1 MRKII
6 KKLINKFG
14 YNISRINKKF
24 ENIDLNELLS
34 KKINY
39 KNPSIFDVGGNTGQ
53 SVEKFKKVFNDP
65 IIHSF
70 EPNKAVFDIMH
81 SKFKEDNNVF
91 CNNFA
96 LGNKIET
103 RDFNITDA
111 PGKSSFYNLNTNKD
125 WYANKNKRYTTF
137 VASKQK
143 VKVSTLD
150 DYIDTKKIKEIDLL
164 KMDTQGYEEKIL
176 EGSIGALKNNS
187 IKIIIAEIIFN
198 DVYEKYFLFS
208 DIEKHLIPN
217 NFRLVGIEVNNNNIF
232 EGTAFGADLY
242 YMNKKF
248 YNI

>member
-1 MRKII
+1 M
-6 KKLINKFG
+6 
-14 YNISRINKKF
+14 
-24 ENIDLNELLS
+24 
-34 KKINY
+34 
-39 KNPSIFDVGGNTGQ
+39 GGNTGQ
-53 SVEKFKKVFNDP
+53 SIEKFKKIFNDP

-143 VKVSTLD
+143 VKVIS
-150 DYIDTKKIKEIDLL
+150 YI
-164 KMDTQGYEEKIL
+164 
-176 EGSIGALKNNS
+176 
-187 IKIIIAEIIFN
+187 
-198 DVYEKYFLFS
+198 
-208 DIEKHLIPN
+208 
-217 NFRLVGIEVNNNNIF
+217 
-232 EGTAFGADLY
+232 
-242 YMNKKF
+242 
-248 YNI
+248 